1 MPGKTG
7 SITVIRALW
16 LILGLALLINP
27 SGVEGQRRGSRG
39 GGSRSSPTGVSD
51 NESQQTKEFERAA
64 AIHARPEQIT
74 QFQQLTK
81 SEQIARKNTE
91 NLLQVAETVAQV
103 DLFHHT
109 TAVTNAV
116 DELQSENQQ
125 FLLSFSDA
133 QKSGLKDLRKKLG
146 KANSEVAK
154 ENKAL
159 ARELERS
166 KVSGKQIADVAK
178 RLDRALTE
186 FHTTQNAVGTE
197 MGIQGM

>member
-7 SITVIRALW
+7 SITAIRALW

-27 SGVEGQRRGSRG
+27 NGVEGQHRGGRG

-81 SEQIARKNTE
+81 SEHIARKNTE
-91 NLLQVAETVAQV
+91 NLLQVAEIVERV

-116 DELQSENQQ
+116 DELQSENEQ
-125 FLLSFSDA
+125 FLLSFSEA
-133 QKSGLKDLRKKLG
+133 QKSLLKDLRKKLG
-146 KANSEVAK
+146 KANSEVTK

-159 ARELERS
+159 AHELERT
-166 KVSGKQIADVAK
+166 KVRRKQIADVAR
-178 RLDRALTE
+178 RLDKALAE
-186 FHTTQNAVGTE
+186 FQSSKNAVGTE
-197 MGIQGM
+197 MGIEGI

>member
-1 MPGKTG
+1 MLPAT
-7 SITVIRALW
+7 T
-16 LILGLALLINP
+16 LA
-27 SGVEGQRRGSRG
+27 QRRGGRG

-51 NESQQTKEFERAA
+51 SESQQTKDFERAA

-81 SEQIARKNTE
+81 SEQMARKNTE
-91 NLLQVAETVAQV
+91 NLLQVAETVERV

-116 DELQSENQQ
+116 DELQLESEQ
-125 FLLSFSDA
+125 FLLSFSEA

-146 KANSEVAK
+146 KANSEVTK

-159 ARELERS
+159 AHELERT
-166 KVSGKQIADVAK
+166 KVRGKQIADAAR
-178 RLDRALTE
+178 RLDKALAE
-186 FHTTQNAVGTE
+186 FQSSKNAVGTE
-197 MGIQGM
+197 MGIEGI